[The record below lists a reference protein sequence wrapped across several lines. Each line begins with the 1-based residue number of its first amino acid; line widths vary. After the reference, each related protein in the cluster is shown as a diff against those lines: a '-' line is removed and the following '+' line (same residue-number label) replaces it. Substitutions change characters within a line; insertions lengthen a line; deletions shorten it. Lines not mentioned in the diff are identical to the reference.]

1 MLSSGHVAVTSVG
14 ELHQR
19 LPARPHSVP
28 VVRRAVGAFASGCGA
43 SARQRSAITLAV
55 SEAVSNA
62 VIHAYVGHHDPGDVA
77 VQARVSGRMLQV
89 TVCDEGIGMRP
100 RVDSPGAGLG
110 LELIASVAD
119 SLELAEMSPGVRVC
133 MTFEI
138 G

>member
-1 MLSSGHVAVTSVG
+1 MTSVG

-28 VVRRAVGAFASGCGA
+28 EVRRAVGDFASGCGA

-62 VIHAYVGHHDPGDVA
+62 VIHAYVGHHDPGDVT
-77 VQARVSGRMLQV
+77 VQAHVSGRMLQV
-89 TVCDEGIGMRP
+89 TVCDQGIGMRP